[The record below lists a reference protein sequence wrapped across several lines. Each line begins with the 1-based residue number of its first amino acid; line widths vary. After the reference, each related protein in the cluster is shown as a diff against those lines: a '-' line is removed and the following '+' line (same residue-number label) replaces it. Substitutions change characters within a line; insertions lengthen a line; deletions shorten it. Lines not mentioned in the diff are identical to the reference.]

1 MPTLKEMLGDSYKE
15 GMSFDEV
22 ATFFEGKKF
31 ADLSTGAYVD
41 KDKFDKQVDSLT
53 TQLNETKSQLNAK
66 LTDEEKAAQASQ
78 QQAARIKELEEK
90 LKNNTVASNKSLV
103 NNIMTGSRDIL
114 GLEATDKDYLS
125 FVDNIST
132 DDGDK
137 TNKVATYV
145 SKLVK
150 DAYEKGKKDADK
162 DAMGDFGKNKGQGPT
177 GKDKVVGELGKQLAS
192 KVAKKQEFDY
202 FK

>member
-1 MPTLKEMLGDSYKE
+1 MPTLKEMLGDSYKD
-15 GMSFDEV
+15 GMSFDDV

-66 LTDEEKAAQASQ
+66 LTDEEKTAQASQ

-145 SKLVK
+145 SKLIK

-162 DAMGDFGKNKGQGPT
+162 DAMGDFGKNKGQGST